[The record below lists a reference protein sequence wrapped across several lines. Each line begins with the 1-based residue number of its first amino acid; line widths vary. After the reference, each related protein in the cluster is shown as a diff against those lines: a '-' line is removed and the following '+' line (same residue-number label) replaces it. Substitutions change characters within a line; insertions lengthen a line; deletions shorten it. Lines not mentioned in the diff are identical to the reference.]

1 MEKFFTDFV
10 KFTEKIKNGDNF
22 AYARYADGEVL
33 LMKGNEVGQNTQAF
47 KIDNW
52 SSPNK
57 LTSVGN
63 ELIDSLMHTEPNYY
77 YAISS
82 VSDNIS
88 DHRFL
93 MDRIKSEKENITFA
107 NLWINSNYQQ
117 MKEFYTNIDKECF
130 VICNHRAN
138 INNFPF
144 KIKELFPFP
153 DNCIEFWESS
163 GSEYISNITQKLQE
177 LNNETFFISAGPISE
192 IIIHR
197 LYSFN
202 PNNQYIDVGSSMD
215 EFVHGKKTRPYM
227 EPNSFYAKQISV
239 F

>member
-1 MEKFFTDFV
+1 MEQFKSDFV
-10 KFTEKIKNGDNF
+10 RFTEKIKNGENF

-52 SSPNK
+52 SSPNQ
-57 LTSVGN
+57 LTTVGN
-63 ELIDSLMHTEPNYY
+63 ELLESLSHTESNYY

-88 DHRFL
+88 DYRFL
-93 MDRIKSEKENITFA
+93 TDRIKSKKENITFA

-117 MKEFYTNIDKECF
+117 MKDFYMGLDKECF

-144 KIKELFPFP
+144 KIKEFFPFP
-153 DNCIEFWESS
+153 DNCVEFWESS
-163 GSEYISNITQKLQE
+163 GSDYMTQINQKIQQ

-192 IIIHR
+192 IIIHK
-197 LYSFN
+197 LYSLN

-227 EPNSFYAKQISV
+227 EPNSFYSKQISV

>member
-1 MEKFFTDFV
+1 MEQFKSDFIR
-10 KFTEKIKNGDNF
+10 FTEKIKNGENF

-33 LMKGNEVGQNTQAF
+33 LMKGNEVSQNTQAF

-63 ELIDSLMHTEPNYY
+63 ELIESLTHTEPNYY

-117 MKEFYTNIDKECF
+117 MKEFYTNLDKECF
-130 VICNHRAN
+130 VICNHRAD

-163 GSEYISNITQKLQE
+163 GSEYISNITQKIQE

-197 LYSFN
+197 LYCFN

>member
-1 MEKFFTDFV
+1 
-10 KFTEKIKNGDNF
+10 
-22 AYARYADGEVL
+22 
-33 LMKGNEVGQNTQAF
+33 
-47 KIDNW
+47 
-52 SSPNK
+52 
-57 LTSVGN
+57 
-63 ELIDSLMHTEPNYY
+63 
-77 YAISS
+77 
-82 VSDNIS
+82 
-88 DHRFL
+88 

-117 MKEFYTNIDKECF
+117 MKEFYTNLDKECF
-130 VICNHRAN
+130 VICNHRAD

-163 GSEYISNITQKLQE
+163 GSEYVSNITQKIQE

>member
-117 MKEFYTNIDKECF
+117 MKEFYTNLDKECF